1 MEERALVTNVDGGNM
16 KVHIIRMTQ
25 WGESCADC
33 SGSCKSNS
41 LEIDL
46 ANNIGAKVGD
56 IVLLET
62 ETKKFMRQA
71 YMVYGIPL
79 VALIVGI
86 VLGINGI
93 VSIVKDYETNAMII
107 GFIMMFL
114 SGEVL
119 KILDNRFKI
128 EDQMRVKRLIE
139 KENK

>member
-1 MEERALVTNVDGGNM
+1 M
-16 KVHIIRMTQ
+16 
-25 WGESCADC
+25 
-33 SGSCKSNS
+33 
-41 LEIDL
+41 
-46 ANNIGAKVGD
+46 
-56 IVLLET
+56 LET

-93 VSIVKDYETNAMII
+93 VSIVKDYETNAMVI

-114 SGEVL
+114 SGGVL